1 MADVRMVSTAVVP
14 EKERFAFWRE
24 AIQAREQLAQSRFTL
39 RHGPAFHG
47 SLEYGNLGPL
57 QISKLKVGAH
67 SVDRPRPPAWE
78 KSARELVVAFQV
90 KGHAY
95 FEEDGQR
102 VSLSPGEWSLIG
114 MRPWSRVV
122 FLPNGVEQLF
132 LTLSRERLEGMCIPE
147 NVAARSFSSRK
158 GLGKLLYQFVCA
170 TFAELPHLSEP
181 SERSVVATITE
192 LLNYALLEFLG
203 EAASVSAREG
213 LHARAQA
220 YILQNLRDP
229 ALNVEQVAGAFHCSK
244 RYLHKVFASKRATI
258 SESIWR
264 PRLEG
269 CRADLENPA
278 LAGRSM
284 TDIAFS
290 WGFNNYTHFSR
301 KFKEAF
307 GMPPRLVRLQTTE
320 HV

>member
-1 MADVRMVSTAVVP
+1 MADVRMVSTALVP
-14 EKERFAFWRE
+14 EKERFAFWRQ
-24 AIQAREQLAQSRFTL
+24 AIQSREQLAKSRFTL

-47 SLEYGNLGPL
+47 SLEYGDLGPL
-57 QISKLKVGAH
+57 QICKLKVGAH
-67 SVDRPRPPAWE
+67 SVDRPRPQAWE
-78 KSARELVVAFQV
+78 KYPRDLVVAFQV

-95 FEEDGQR
+95 FEEAGRR

-122 FLPNGVEQLF
+122 FMPNGVEQIL
-132 LTLSRERLEGMCIPE
+132 LTLSREHVAGIHTLE
-147 NVAARSFSSRK
+147 NVAASSFSSRN
-158 GLGKLLYQFVCA
+158 GLGKLLYQFVSA
-170 TFAELPHLSEP
+170 TFAELPRLSP
-181 SERSVVATITE
+181 QSERSVVATVTE

-203 EAASVSAREG
+203 DAPSVSAPEG

-229 ALNVEQVAGAFHCSK
+229 ALDVGQVAGAFHCSK
-244 RYLHKVFASKRATI
+244 RYLHKVFANRPTTI
-258 SESIWR
+258 SESIWK

-269 CRADLENPA
+269 CRADLQNPVM
-278 LAGRSM
+278 AGRSM

-307 GMPPRLVRLQTTE
+307 GMPPRCVRAHITADM
-320 HV
+320 